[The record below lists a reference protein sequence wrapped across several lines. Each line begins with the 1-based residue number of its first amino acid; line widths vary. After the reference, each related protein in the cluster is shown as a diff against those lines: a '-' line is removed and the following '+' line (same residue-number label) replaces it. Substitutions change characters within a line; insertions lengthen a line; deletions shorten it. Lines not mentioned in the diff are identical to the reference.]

1 VFGSLLRPVA
11 FVAVLAAVC
20 AYGTI
25 MLRGP
30 QGLDALREKHRQIRI
45 LEEQNADLEHQIQLK
60 KERISHLKSDPDTQE
75 LEIRKRMKMQRQG
88 DTQFVLPEAQP
99 GHPDPSSTGAQ

>member
-1 VFGSLLRPVA
+1 VA
-11 FVAVLAAVC
+11 AG

-30 QGLDALREKHRQIRI
+30 QGLNALREKHRQIRQ
-45 LEEQNADLEHQIQLK
+45 LEEQNADLAREIAVK
-60 KERISHLKSDPDTQE
+60 RERINRLKTDASTQE

-88 DTQFVLPEAQP
+88 DTQFVLPEPAPPQQAN
-99 GHPDPSSTGAQ
+99 H